1 MPWQHDLYMTF
12 IGLSKVCRL
21 IPYIFS
27 NIGAHA
33 PLSEYRRM
41 RQYAVAN
48 ANLIFFSKR
57 GFSATG
63 ACAKKRDNNV
73 GET

>member
-12 IGLSKVCRL
+12 IGVGTVYRL
-21 IPYIFS
+21 IPYTIS

-41 RQYAVAN
+41 RQYAGAN
-48 ANLIFFSKR
+48 AISNFFSKR
-57 GFSATG
+57 VFSAIG
-63 ACAKKRDNNV
+63 ACAKKRDNMV
-73 GET
+73 PA